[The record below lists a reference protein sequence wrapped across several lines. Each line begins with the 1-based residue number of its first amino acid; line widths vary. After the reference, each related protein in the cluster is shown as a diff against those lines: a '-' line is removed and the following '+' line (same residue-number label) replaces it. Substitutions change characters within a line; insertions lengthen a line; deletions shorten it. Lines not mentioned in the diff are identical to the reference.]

1 MIPDKILK
9 FLEEQANVAIAGTR
23 DRNLV
28 PYGHRVC
35 AWRVHPDRRTLT
47 AFVGAPYA
55 QRFLESMQDNGQ
67 IALTIEEFPLH
78 ETYQVKGR
86 YLGHRPLEP
95 ADVEA
100 VDETRERMAMSIRN
114 LSPDYE
120 THSNLLRASIPPA
133 SVAVDMA
140 IDEVFVQTPGPNAGR
155 RVYPPSQES

>member
-1 MIPDKILK
+1 MIPEKILK
-9 FLEEQANVAIAGTR
+9 FLEQQGNVAVAGTR

-47 AFVGAPYA
+47 AFIGAPYA
-55 QRFLESMQDNGQ
+55 QRFLESVQDNGQ
-67 IALTIEEFPLH
+67 IAITIEEFPLH

-86 YLGHRPLEP
+86 YLSQRPIEP
-95 ADVEA
+95 ADVA
-100 VDETRERMAMSIRN
+100 RVNDTRERMAISVKH

-120 THSNLLRASIPPA
+120 LHGNLLRASIPPA

-140 IDEVFVQTPGPNAGR
+140 IDEVFVQTPGPKAGS
-155 RVYPPSQES
+155 RVYPPPQES